1 MFRIK
6 IVHPWEIT
14 LRKAAVK
21 KQEESKQVTL
31 EMERVLIMLPI
42 LSSCL
47 LR

>member
-6 IVHPWEIT
+6 IVHPWEIA
-14 LRKAAVK
+14 LRKASAK
-21 KQEESKQVTL
+21 KQGESKQVVL
-31 EMERVLIMLPI
+31 EMERDLIMLPM